1 MALHE
6 KAAGVISF
14 EFPHETFF
22 YLSHHIHCSDPITS
36 LEIDPPHA
44 VVIGKEVWFNVTLSS
59 ANEAPRYGYVYF
71 MWAFEKKILPLL
83 TWKSE
88 VSHTFMNTGKYEVT
102 VTAHSFI
109 GTKDGKATV
118 TVYG

>member
-22 YLSHHIHCSDPITS
+22 YLSHHIHYSDPITS

-44 VVIGKEVWFNVTLSS
+44 VVIGKEVWSRITFLETILEVVFEDSS
-59 ANEAPRYGYVYF
+59 DF
-71 MWAFEKKILPLL
+71 
-83 TWKSE
+83 
-88 VSHTFMNTGKYEVT
+88 
-102 VTAHSFI
+102 
-109 GTKDGKATV
+109 
-118 TVYG
+118 